1 MLFDLRARGRRR
13 TIQVIYLGLA
23 ILIGGGLV
31 LFGVGGSGFGIL
43 NADQNSGGGGGGG
56 FGKQIERLEK
66 QVAANPKAAAAWSE
80 LARLRFQ
87 EAGSDFD
94 QSTGAFTSDGRKT
107 LAQSSAAWQ
116 RYLALDP
123 PNPDANVA
131 RLMAQAYGPGGL
143 NQPSKAAQSLE
154 IVAQDSP
161 SAATYSQLA
170 LFAYAAGE
178 TRKGDLA
185 AGRAVDLAPKAQKA
199 TVRQQLASAK
209 KQGPNAL
216 RGSPPPASG

>member
-13 TIQVIYLGLA
+13 TIQVIYLFLA

-43 NADQNSGGGGGGG
+43 NADQNGGGGGGGG
-56 FGKQIERLEK
+56 FGKQIQRLEK

-87 EAGSDFD
+87 EAGSNFD
-94 QSTGAFTSDGRKT
+94 QGTGAFTKDGRKS
-107 LAQSSAAWQ
+107 LAQASAAWQ
-116 RYLALDP
+116 RYIALDP
-123 PNPDANVA
+123 PRPDANVA

-143 NQPSKAAQSLE
+143 NQPAKAAQTLE
-154 IVAQDSP
+154 IVAVDSP

-185 AGRAVDLAPKAQKA
+185 AAKAVDLAPKAQRA
-199 TVRQQLASAK
+199 TVRQQLAAAK

-216 RGSPPPASG
+216 RGGQPPASG

>member
-13 TIQVIYLGLA
+13 TIQVIYLFLA

-31 LFGVGGSGFGIL
+31 FFGVGGSGFGIL
-43 NADQNSGGGGGGG
+43 NADQNGGGGGGGG
-56 FGKQIERLEK
+56 FGKQIDRLEK

-87 EAGSDFD
+87 EAGSNFD
-94 QSTGAFTSDGRKT
+94 QGTGAFTTDGRKT
-107 LAQSSAAWQ
+107 LGQASAAWQ

-123 PNPDANVA
+123 AQPDANVA
-131 RLMAQAYGPGGL
+131 RLMAQTYGPGGL
-143 NQPSKAAQSLE
+143 NQPAKAAQALE
-154 IVAQDSP
+154 IVAVDTP

-185 AGRAVDLAPKAQKA
+185 AARAVDLAPKAQKA
-199 TVRQQLASAK
+199 TVRQQLAAAK

-216 RGSPPPASG
+216 RGGQAPASG